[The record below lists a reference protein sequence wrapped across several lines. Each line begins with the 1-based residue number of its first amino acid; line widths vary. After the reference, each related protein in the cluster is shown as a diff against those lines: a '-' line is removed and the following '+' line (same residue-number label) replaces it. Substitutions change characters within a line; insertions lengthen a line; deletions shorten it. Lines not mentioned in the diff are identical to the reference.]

1 MVRRSAVIGIHAA
14 RRHTVGGSSW
24 MRGKVSML
32 SGLRSALF
40 FAGFFAI
47 TPPFAL
53 LIFAFWHL
61 PYGVRED
68 TARLWCRASLLWLRI
83 CCGVRHR
90 VVGLENL
97 PAGPAVVMSN
107 HQSAWDTI
115 AYRTIFPAR
124 LSWVVKRE
132 LFRLPFYG
140 WALRALEEIGVGE
153 QSPREA
159 LREVE
164 GKGAAHIRSGR
175 WVVIF
180 PEGMRVRHGELG
192 RFLQGGARLACA
204 TSMPVVPVAVDSG
217 YCWPTHDWRK
227 RPGLITVRIGPPIE
241 TAQRSP
247 VEVGRLARDWI
258 GEQLVDIGTARPGRT
273 THAGLQ

>member
-1 MVRRSAVIGIHAA
+1 
-14 RRHTVGGSSW
+14 
-24 MRGKVSML
+24 ML

-40 FAGFFAI
+40 FAGFLAI
-47 TPPFAL
+47 TPLFAL
-53 LIFAFWHL
+53 LIIAFWYM
-61 PYGVRED
+61 PYGVREG
-68 TARLWCRASLLWLRI
+68 TARMWCRASLLWLRI

-90 VVGLENL
+90 VTGLENL
-97 PAGPAVVMSN
+97 PPGPAVVMSN

-132 LFRLPFYG
+132 LFRLPLYG
-140 WALRALEEIGVGE
+140 LALKALEEIGVGE
-153 QSPREA
+153 QSARDA
-159 LREVE
+159 MREVE
-164 GKGAAHIRSGR
+164 EQGSAHIRAGR

-204 TSMPVVPVAVDSG
+204 AGVPVVPVAVDSG

-227 RPGLITVRIGPPIE
+227 RPGLVTVRIGPPIE

-247 VEVGRLARDWI
+247 AEVSRLVRGWIAEELADVGTVRPAADPARRRQAHHDA
-258 GEQLVDIGTARPGRT
+258 AR
-273 THAGLQ
+273 